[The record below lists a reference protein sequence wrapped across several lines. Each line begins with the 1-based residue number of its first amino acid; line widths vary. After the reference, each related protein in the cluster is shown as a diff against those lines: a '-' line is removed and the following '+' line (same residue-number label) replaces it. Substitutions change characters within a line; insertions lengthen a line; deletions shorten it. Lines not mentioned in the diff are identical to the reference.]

1 MKDSTQRF
9 TDRVS
14 DYVNY
19 RPAYPQE
26 VIKLLEEKAGL
37 SAGKAIADIGSGTGI
52 LTRQL
57 LDTDCTV
64 YGVEPNAAMR
74 AVAEELLGKYP
85 GFISINAT
93 AENTSLPDHSLDG
106 ITSGQAFHWFDRLA
120 TKMEFR
126 RILRPAGFIALV
138 WNNWE
143 SASSTFMI
151 DYTKLL
157 NEWGTDYQRVSRTSI
172 DDAAIRQFFHPQPFE
187 KYTFPNHQIFDFE
200 GLKGRLLSSSYTP
213 QAGHPKHEPM
223 IEGLKEIFNTHHKN
237 GEIRFDYT
245 TTLYLCA
252 TIDKAP
258 THEETGWY

>member
-9 TDRVS
+9 TDRVA
-14 DYVNY
+14 DYIQY
-19 RPAYPQE
+19 RPTYPPEAIATLVQR
-26 VIKLLEEKAGL
+26 AGL
-37 SAGKAIADIGSGTGI
+37 STEKVIADIGSGTGI

-57 LDTDCTV
+57 LNTGCKV
-64 YGVEPNAAMR
+64 LAVEPNAAMR
-74 AVAEELLGKYP
+74 AAGEELLGGHP
-85 GFISINAT
+85 GFSSINAT
-93 AENTSLPDHSLDG
+93 AENTTLPDKSLDG
-106 ITSGQAFHWFDRLA
+106 ITAGQAFHWFDRLA

-143 SASSTFMI
+143 SNSSAFMS

-157 NEWGTDYQRVSRTSI
+157 SEWGTDYHRVSRTNI

-187 KYTFPNHQIFDFE
+187 KFTFPNHQTFNFE

-213 QAGHPKHEPM
+213 QAGHPKHEALL
-223 IEGLKEIFNTHHKN
+223 EGLKKIFDTHHNN

-245 TTLYLCA
+245 TTLYL
-252 TIDKAP
+252 
-258 THEETGWY
+258 G